1 MPAGMAY
8 NAEAA
13 NLNLTGHA
21 HTGLD
26 IMEQEDM
33 LISGHPVAWDIERGA
48 KSRELIVILHK
59 RGYDTEHWAARLD
72 RASQRVTHISAGP
85 LLRTVEFK
93 PEVRPPWDAPLKG
106 SAQRTHADVL
116 PLAQATASCEICNIS
131 KSLCQVGEPRMLW
144 SRSSTAFFSGECAP
158 LKSIELM
165 RALLHSRSDSHA

>member
-1 MPAGMAY
+1 MAY
-8 NAEAA
+8 NVVAA
-13 NLNLTGHA
+13 YLQPERHA

-93 PEVRPPWDAPLKG
+93 PEVRPLWDAQPKG
-106 SAQRTHADVL
+106 IAQRTHADAVL
-116 PLAQATASCEICNIS
+116 SAQAASS
-131 KSLCQVGEPRMLW
+131 
-144 SRSSTAFFSGECAP
+144 F
-158 LKSIELM
+158 
-165 RALLHSRSDSHA
+165 

>member
-1 MPAGMAY
+1 MQMPAGVAH
-8 NAEAA
+8 NADAA
-13 NLNLTGHA
+13 KSDLTGHA

-33 LISGHPVAWDIERGA
+33 LISGHPVGWDIERGA

-93 PEVRPPWDAPLKG
+93 PEVRPPWDVQLKG
-106 SAQRTHADVL
+106 STQSFHADVSL
-116 PLAQATASCEICNIS
+116 FAQATPSCEICNTF
-131 KSLCQVGEPRMLW
+131 KGLCQASKPIMLW
-144 SRSSTAFFSGECAP
+144 SSSSTAS
-158 LKSIELM
+158 
-165 RALLHSRSDSHA
+165 